1 MSEQKFGTEN
11 STQFVPAKCTA
22 CGGELEVD
30 PKQETAVCRYCGE
43 TFVVSKAV
51 NNYNVEH
58 NTYNTKIVNER
69 KGDMESMLNF
79 ISDRE
84 DKKYARAKEQ
94 KAERSK
100 RNKTLLWAL
109 GWIFIFPVPLTI
121 LMLRN
126 KKLADKVRY
135 GIIAAAWVVYILLLV
150 ITQITGDK
158 DSDKAADVSS
168 ETSSAAESKADDI
181 DLDAIVDKL
190 KDSEAETKQTEAP
203 AESKPEKETK
213 ATKETK
219 KTEKETKKTE
229 EEPKES
235 EPSLDDIKKAIE
247 GGDYSLVS
255 ADFKEVMDGY
265 EAFFDQYIEFM
276 NKYNSGEG
284 DQLEMMNDY
293 MDMVSQETE
302 WMDKINAI
310 DEKSLTV
317 ADDAYYIIVTT
328 RVQKK
333 LADAS
338 L

>member
-100 RNKTLLWAL
+100 RNKTVLWAL

-168 ETSSAAESKADDI
+168 ETSSAAESEADDI

-190 KDSEAETKQTEAP
+190 KDSEAETKQTEVLFLKQNP
-203 AESKPEKETK
+203 KKLHSKY
-213 ATKETK
+213 K
-219 KTEKETKKTE
+219 K
-229 EEPKES
+229 
-235 EPSLDDIKKAIE
+235 
-247 GGDYSLVS
+247 
-255 ADFKEVMDGY
+255 
-265 EAFFDQYIEFM
+265 
-276 NKYNSGEG
+276 SGEMFH
-284 DQLEMMNDY
+284 LSEAPHRFY
-293 MDMVSQETE
+293 HV
-302 WMDKINAI
+302 
-310 DEKSLTV
+310 
-317 ADDAYYIIVTT
+317 
-328 RVQKK
+328 
-333 LADAS
+333 
-338 L
+338 

>member
-168 ETSSAAESKADDI
+168 ETSSAAESEADDI

-203 AESKPEKETK
+203 PRAIPRRKQRQR
-213 ATKETK
+213 K
-219 KTEKETKKTE
+219 KRKRPRKRRRK
-229 EEPKES
+229 
-235 EPSLDDIKKAIE
+235 LR
-247 GGDYSLVS
+247 
-255 ADFKEVMDGY
+255 
-265 EAFFDQYIEFM
+265 
-276 NKYNSGEG
+276 
-284 DQLEMMNDY
+284 
-293 MDMVSQETE
+293 
-302 WMDKINAI
+302 
-310 DEKSLTV
+310 KSLKR
-317 ADDAYYIIVTT
+317 ASRALTT
-328 RVQKK
+328 
-333 LADAS
+333 
-338 L
+338 